1 MTESSSQLSVIW
13 LGNPQTADPRVLQM
27 LAVMED
33 SSVGVV
39 APSSARAW
47 FSRAEKVPRYQ
58 SFDEAAA
65 FVTELEASGTR
76 SMEQLVLDTG
86 CFLVRR
92 AALEAAGGFDPV
104 FATMHYGLPDFC
116 LRLRT
121 AGWGVRF
128 VPSAY
133 VHEAAASEAELGKAD
148 AAAFR
153 AKYGF
158 DCMYSC
164 NTRPELLEHVKLPE
178 AGDGT
183 QQAPAVLEIGCA
195 CGGNLLRLRSE
206 RPDVELYGI
215 ELSEASATVARQ
227 FAQVYAL
234 DVEDFHMPEWDGR
247 FDAVICGDLLEHLR
261 DPWKTVQ
268 NLCRIT
274 RPGGRLIISVPNV
287 MHISNLYGM
296 LREGNWAY
304 EAQGIRDRTH
314 LRFFT
319 QRTARELVEQGGYHT
334 LTVLGRAFRISKQ
347 QQELREQLLPILGPG
362 VTDLDL
368 DALQWIVVGE
378 KENFE

>member
-1 MTESSSQLSVIW
+1 M
-13 LGNPQTADPRVLQM
+13 
-27 LAVMED
+27 
-33 SSVGVV
+33 
-39 APSSARAW
+39 
-47 FSRAEKVPRYQ
+47 
-58 SFDEAAA
+58 
-65 FVTELEASGTR
+65 
-76 SMEQLVLDTG
+76 
-86 CFLVRR
+86 
-92 AALEAAGGFDPV
+92 
-104 FATMHYGLPDFC
+104 
-116 LRLRT
+116 
-121 AGWGVRF
+121 
-128 VPSAY
+128 
-133 VHEAAASEAELGKAD
+133 
-148 AAAFR
+148 
-153 AKYGF
+153 
-158 DCMYSC
+158 
-164 NTRPELLEHVKLPE
+164 
-178 AGDGT
+178 
-183 QQAPAVLEIGCA
+183 
-195 CGGNLLRLRSE
+195 
-206 RPDVELYGI
+206 
-215 ELSEASATVARQ
+215 ARQ